1 MHAVLAHHA
10 HARTHLYSLHSLQQR
25 AFCAAGACKSFS
37 NRRQHDS
44 DFIPA
49 QQPQADDN
57 TNSASRRRPPAPRA
71 GPHLVEGVS
80 IGGSA
85 TAHTSAPGAWGVPTR
100 GVASGASG
108 EMQLDSS
115 KRALAEQHLNSVL
128 SGGFAAQLRAPIGSQ
143 QLTRGGAY
151 GVGGYSHTCD
161 APAEDDPWALEEMAL
176 GHGPVEA
183 RGGDSPYLGRMG
195 ASAEEVQRLTEVRDM
210 KVAQVPLLP
219 LHLLSKPK
227 SLSSN
232 PRMPIFP
239 PAAPST

>member
-1 MHAVLAHHA
+1 MVAPTSAPSRTCQCMPCWHMHMRVRVHICTAC
-10 HARTHLYSLHSLQQR
+10 TSSLQQR

-57 TNSASRRRPPAPRA
+57 TNSASRRRPPAAHA

-85 TAHTSAPGAWGVPTR
+85 TAHTSALGVLTR
-100 GVASGASG
+100 VVAGASG
-108 EMQLDSS
+108 ELQLDSS

-128 SGGFAAQLRAPIGSQ
+128 SGGFAAQPRAPIGSQ

-151 GVGGYSHTCD
+151 GVGGHGQTCD

-176 GHGPVEA
+176 GHGPAEA
-183 RGGDSPYLGRMG
+183 RGGDSLYLGPMG
-195 ASAEEVQRLTEVRDM
+195 ASAEDVQRLAELRDM
-210 KVAQVPLLP
+210 KVAQVPLSP
-219 LHLLSKPK
+219 LHLVSKLKRPK
-227 SLSSN
+227 
-232 PRMPIFP
+232 
-239 PAAPST
+239 